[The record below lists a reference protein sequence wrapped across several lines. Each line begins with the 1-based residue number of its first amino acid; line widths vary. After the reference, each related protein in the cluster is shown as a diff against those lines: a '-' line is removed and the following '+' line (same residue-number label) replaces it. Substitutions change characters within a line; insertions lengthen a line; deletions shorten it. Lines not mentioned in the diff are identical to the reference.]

1 MYARAA
7 EVYIKWVIFE
17 THCAGKTT
25 IIVDRDV
32 LLRQHVRSNPTQREN
47 TFVFQQDSAPAH
59 RAKETFQLPHREM
72 PQFIY
77 QRRCGRPPILFWIP
91 LSTASGTECVGPRV
105 HDAHSRTG
113 SVSWRVKLGGWVKE
127 NGPTDN
133 SGQSSTE
140 RRR

>member
-17 THCAGKTT
+17 THCAGKAT

-32 LLRQHVRSNPTQREN
+32 LLRQHVRSNTTQREN
-47 TFVFQQDSAPAH
+47 AFVFQQDRAPAH

-77 QRRCGRPPILFWIP
+77 QRGCGRPPILFWIP
-91 LSTASGTECVGPRV
+91 LTTASGTECVGPRV
-105 HDAHSRTG
+105 QDAHSRTG
-113 SVSWRVKLGGWVKE
+113 SGKLAG
-127 NGPTDN
+127 
-133 SGQSSTE
+133 
-140 RRR
+140 